1 MRKQLDFLVQYEEEF
16 QGWQRRSSG
25 KFTICYLV
33 FLRKRRRWAFLNTL
47 QALDPPTFKTFGL
60 TFLRKRLWASLICSK
75 TARYRLFLAVVRCC
89 VTTTL
94 AAETFSLLSVYLNY
108 KFGLGLPSFYL
119 FFSFFELILTTSVGY
134 KKRLCYRWPV
144 LDCEC
149 EKMTDYLKLLRRR
162 LFQPIEFSLAKFDR
176 LDPSYQTSK
185 ARIR

>member
-1 MRKQLDFLVQYEEEF
+1 MKKQLDFLVQYEEEF

-47 QALDPPTFKTFGL
+47 QALDPPTFKSFGL

-119 FFSFFELILTTSVGY
+119 FFSLFKLIFTTSVGY
-134 KKRLCYRWPV
+134 KKRLWYRRPV
-144 LDCEC
+144 LDCKC
-149 EKMTDYLKLLRRR
+149 EKKTDYLKLFRRR
-162 LFQPIEFSLAKFDR
+162 LFQPIEFSLSKFDR

>member
-1 MRKQLDFLVQYEEEF
+1 MKKQLDFLVQYEVEF

-25 KFTICYLV
+25 KFTICYLF

-47 QALDPPTFKTFGL
+47 QALDPPTFKSFGL
-60 TFLRKRLWASLICSK
+60 AFLRERLWASLICSK

-119 FFSFFELILTTSVGY
+119 FFSFFKSKLDLSGDLRSSSLGSSSLLSCRTSITL
-134 KKRLCYRWPV
+134 KKDTQQRF
-144 LDCEC
+144 
-149 EKMTDYLKLLRRR
+149 EKT
-162 LFQPIEFSLAKFDR
+162 
-176 LDPSYQTSK
+176 
-185 ARIR
+185 

>member
-1 MRKQLDFLVQYEEEF
+1 MKKQLDFLVQYEEEF

-94 AAETFSLLSVYLNY
+94 AAETFSLLCVYLNY
-108 KFGLGLPSFYL
+108 KFGLGLPSFCL
-119 FFSFFELILTTSVGY
+119 FFSFFKFLLEMHPILAERISKFGVLEIIFPTIFFGKDAMVNFKTWGLCPW
-134 KKRLCYRWPV
+134 RL
-144 LDCEC
+144 
-149 EKMTDYLKLLRRR
+149 
-162 LFQPIEFSLAKFDR
+162 
-176 LDPSYQTSK
+176 
-185 ARIR
+185 

>member
-1 MRKQLDFLVQYEEEF
+1 MKKQLDFLVQYEEEF

-94 AAETFSLLSVYLNY
+94 AAETFSLLCVYLNY
-108 KFGLGLPSFYL
+108 TFGLGSSSFHYNL
-119 FFSFFELILTTSVGY
+119 FENSGTSQKVM
-134 KKRLCYRWPV
+134 LQ
-144 LDCEC
+144 D
-149 EKMTDYLKLLRRR
+149 LLFM
-162 LFQPIEFSLAKFDR
+162 LWGWDMLVKCG
-176 LDPSYQTSK
+176 
-185 ARIR
+185 

>member
-1 MRKQLDFLVQYEEEF
+1 MKTDIEDEETVGLPGAVTKIEF

-47 QALDPPTFKTFGL
+47 QALDPPIFKSFGL
-60 TFLRKRLWASLICSK
+60 TLPTKRLWASLIYSK

-119 FFSFFELILTTSVGY
+119 FFSLFNLFDHFHINWRMFKVLFKNKFSFGVTGPSFIFHEFGIIMHELNS
-134 KKRLCYRWPV
+134 
-144 LDCEC
+144 
-149 EKMTDYLKLLRRR
+149 
-162 LFQPIEFSLAKFDR
+162 
-176 LDPSYQTSK
+176 
-185 ARIR
+185 

>member
-1 MRKQLDFLVQYEEEF
+1 MKKQLDFLVQYEEEF

-94 AAETFSLLSVYLNY
+94 AAETFSLLCVYLNY
-108 KFGLGLPSFYL
+108 KFGLGLPSFRL
-119 FFSFFELILTTSVGY
+119 FFSFFKLIYWYQRSFDNPPFRGSTTP
-134 KKRLCYRWPV
+134 L
-144 LDCEC
+144 
-149 EKMTDYLKLLRRR
+149 
-162 LFQPIEFSLAKFDR
+162 I
-176 LDPSYQTSK
+176 
-185 ARIR
+185 

>member
-1 MRKQLDFLVQYEEEF
+1 MVLEEYK
-16 QGWQRRSSG
+16 GWQRRSSG

-47 QALDPPTFKTFGL
+47 QALDPPTFKSFGL
-60 TFLRKRLWASLICSK
+60 TLPTKRLWASLICSK

-119 FFSFFELILTTSVGY
+119 FFSLFKKMLNLHQELLSKLVTAGVCGHPWLVYYDCVICRT
-134 KKRLCYRWPV
+134 KKTQCRA
-144 LDCEC
+144 
-149 EKMTDYLKLLRRR
+149 KLG
-162 LFQPIEFSLAKFDR
+162 
-176 LDPSYQTSK
+176 
-185 ARIR
+185 RIQK

>member
-1 MRKQLDFLVQYEEEF
+1 MKKQLDFLVQYEEEF

-94 AAETFSLLSVYLNY
+94 AAETFSLLCVYLNY
-108 KFGLGLPSFYL
+108 KFGLGLPSFCL
-119 FFSFFELILTTSVGY
+119 FFSFFKSKKSCYSLCRKDVLHYQCSNRVMSCPIKGAREHKILHS
-134 KKRLCYRWPV
+134 
-144 LDCEC
+144 
-149 EKMTDYLKLLRRR
+149 LR
-162 LFQPIEFSLAKFDR
+162 FFF
-176 LDPSYQTSK
+176 
-185 ARIR
+185 

>member
-1 MRKQLDFLVQYEEEF
+1 MKKQLDFLVQYEEEF

-119 FFSFFELILTTSVGY
+119 FFSFFELEIRCLYASDILIFWKCFNGLKNTFVY
-134 KKRLCYRWPV
+134 QIKK
-144 LDCEC
+144 
-149 EKMTDYLKLLRRR
+149 
-162 LFQPIEFSLAKFDR
+162 FFIF
-176 LDPSYQTSK
+176 
-185 ARIR
+185 

>member
-1 MRKQLDFLVQYEEEF
+1 MKKQLDFLVQYEEEF

-94 AAETFSLLSVYLNY
+94 AAETFSLLCVYLNY
-108 KFGLGLPSFYL
+108 KFGLGLPSVYL
-119 FFSFFELILTTSVGY
+119 FLAFSNWYLPLRWAIKRGCVIVDLFWTASVRRWQTPSPTAFPTYRILAFEV
-134 KKRLCYRWPV
+134 W
-144 LDCEC
+144 
-149 EKMTDYLKLLRRR
+149 
-162 LFQPIEFSLAKFDR
+162 
-176 LDPSYQTSK
+176 
-185 ARIR
+185 

>member
-119 FFSFFELILTTSVGY
+119 FFSFFKLTWNDN
-134 KKRLCYRWPV
+134 LAQ
-144 LDCEC
+144 EA
-149 EKMTDYLKLLRRR
+149 RR
-162 LFQPIEFSLAKFDR
+162 LKSKIEFEDWSR
-176 LDPSYQTSK
+176 
-185 ARIR
+185 R